1 MAMVAAMVLLFTFFA
16 GAALAETAGKQ
27 TPSGIPYADIG
38 SSIDGFIAEREAGL
52 ASCVVSVFDADGVIH
67 NGYYGHADIE
77 NGIPADAEAVYEWA
91 SCSKLLV
98 WVAVM

>member
-1 MAMVAAMVLLFTFFA
+1 MKRIIAMMAAMVLLLTSFA
-16 GAALAETAGKQ
+16 GSAVAETAGKQ

-52 ASCVVSVFDADGVIH
+52 ASCVVSVFDAGGVIH

-77 NGIPADAEAVYEWA
+77 NDIPADADTVYE
-91 SCSKLLV
+91 
-98 WVAVM
+98 